1 MKKIA
6 IICFT
11 FCISCFCYAQ
21 DDWKRVTD
29 SLELESRVKA
39 DIVLSK
45 FDTISGKKILYSLL
59 DRDYY
64 IIFQQKNNYKEY
76 FVRIDSICN
85 VLTIKEVENYKEI
98 EKLKAKKFQS
108 RNKRESLK
116 HPQKDRQTIIDAF
129 NVNQYSTS
137 SPDATFFAG
146 VPSYFVMKDENNK
159 RYGENRFSSL
169 TAPCPINTDL
179 WLYLIKKLIKNIDE
193 ITIYPDM

>member
-98 EKLKAKKFQS
+98 EKLKINHKELSDIDNSDNSKSDYCVMVDLSNWNEEDKKELFLYAL
-108 RNKRESLK
+108 RGIN
-116 HPQKDRQTIIDAF
+116 
-129 NVNQYSTS
+129 Y
-137 SPDATFFAG
+137 ATFILKLFKL
-146 VPSYFVMKDENNK
+146 F
-159 RYGENRFSSL
+159 
-169 TAPCPINTDL
+169 PI
-179 WLYLIKKLIKNIDE
+179 IK
-193 ITIYPDM
+193 